1 MYQGPFRCAVRG
13 RAYVGDFELRPVN
26 TNDGCRVRVRV
37 VLELFRFP
45 AGDVVAEWT
54 EAVRLRL
61 LKRLQPE
68 CERQV
73 RVEMRELMH
82 EDACYWTTDLCEEV

>member
-1 MYQGPFRCAVRG
+1 MNYLGCELSLYSGRWNRQSGRALMTDVTRAVQSAARG

-54 EAVRLRL
+54 EAVRLAVA
-61 LKRLQPE
+61 E
-68 CERQV
+68 AFAAGV
-73 RVEMRELMH
+73 
-82 EDACYWTTDLCEEV
+82 